1 MRFGVTLPIWVGG
14 PSAGALRRAGRF
26 GDAWHPVAIGTE
38 DLSAKAALVRAEAAA
53 AGRPMPEIAP
63 RLPIQFGEATAAL
76 SANPMRT
83 IAGTPAE
90 VTASLAAYA
99 DAGVSEIV
107 CMFNAREG
115 AVVVERMEV
124 FAKEVMPALLNT

>member
-1 MRFGVTLPIWVGG
+1 MAIDVADLAEKTGV
-14 PSAGALRRAGRF
+14 
-26 GDAWHPVAIGTE
+26 
-38 DLSAKAALVRAEAAA
+38 VREAAAA

-63 RLPIQFGEATAAL
+63 RLPIQFGEATEAL

-99 DAGVSEIV
+99 DAGVSEVV
-107 CMFNAREG
+107 CMFNSPDG
-115 AVVVERMEV
+115 DVVVERMEL
-124 FAKEVMPALLNT
+124 FAEAVMPALADA